1 MLYFSAPPNRD
12 MVISENMSRIL
23 HIAALV
29 LFALTAPASAADKVT
44 VAVNRLSAGAPLY
57 IAKDKGFFAAEDLD
71 VALMH
76 LTSSQAIG
84 LAVAA
89 GDAQFGMTAV
99 TAGIYTMAGKGALK
113 MIAGGYEEHPGFH
126 GVALVVNKAAWDRGL
141 KTPADLA
148 GKRIAITAVGSGS
161 HNQLA
166 RLAAKH
172 GFKYQ
177 DMQLLPLQT
186 LANEVSAVKGGQVD
200 ATPVPATLAK
210 ELENSGAAKII
221 AWMGDEV
228 PTQFGGLFA
237 TPQTADRRR
246 ALVARFVRAYV
257 KAIAY
262 YDAAVQRRDA
272 DGRAIRGEAYDEV
285 IRIVAQHTGE
295 PVAALAAALPYFNPQ
310 ARLQVDDIA
319 EQIDVYKA
327 LGLVDAALAVDAVLD
342 RSFVPASTMVR

>member
-1 MLYFSAPPNRD
+1 MTK
-12 MVISENMSRIL
+12 IL
-23 HIAALV
+23 RVAAFV
-29 LFALTAPASAADKVT
+29 LFAFTVPAGAADKV
-44 VAVNRLSAGAPLY
+44 VAAVNRLSAGAPLY
-57 IAKDKGFFAAEDLD
+57 IAKEKGFFVAEDLD
-71 VALMH
+71 VVLLH
-76 LTSSQAIG
+76 LTSSQSIG

-89 GDAQFGMTAV
+89 GDAQFGMTAI

-126 GVALVVNKAAWDRGL
+126 GIALVANAKAFAEGL
-141 KTPADLA
+141 NSPAALA
-148 GKRIAITAVGSGS
+148 GKRVAITAVGSGS

-166 RLAAKH
+166 RLAAKY

-210 ELENSGAAKII
+210 ELEDSGAAKII

-237 TPQTADRRR
+237 TPQTVEKRR

-257 KAIAY
+257 KAIEY

-272 DGRAIRGEAYDEV
+272 DGRAIRGENYDDV

-295 PVAALAAALPYFNPQ
+295 PPAALAAALPYFNPA

-319 EQIDVYKA
+319 EQIDIYKA
-327 LGLVDAALAVDAVLD
+327 LGLVDAMLAADAVTD
-342 RSFVPASTMVR
+342 RSFVPAGKIAR